1 MLRSLWPFTLR
12 GTAVVVAGAACV
24 AIGSAAAAPAF
35 TFAGVA
41 LVLLTVLCL
50 GSLWLRPVATSVAR
64 LIDDEVV
71 ARGTEVRVRVRVEV
85 GRATATSMRWSDPV
99 RGLRRPPHGDL
110 GADDTGTARFT
121 YTFTA
126 DTRGEIVLGAL
137 MITAVDACGLA
148 RRRQGWGPRTALR
161 VGPAV
166 VALAGSDLLAPG
178 GAGGR
183 PIASFA
189 GHGTDDLVP
198 RPYMHGDSRRR
209 VHWKATAHRG
219 DLMVRQEEQ
228 ESAPTATVVLD
239 RVAAAGPG
247 FENMLSAAVSA
258 AAELQRGGYSV
269 DVLDTDGTVI
279 AAGFTSDLSA
289 VLDALALAVPATGD
303 PSVRPSVGDGAVG
316 PTVIVC
322 GDRAIRVTH
331 DLQELAQRGRVVAL
345 LSLAEAATATSL
357 QRAGWRTGDLRRGVA
372 EAWKEAAG
380 GDR

>member
-24 AIGSAAAAPAF
+24 AIGSAVAAPAF
-35 TFAGVA
+35 TFIGLA

-50 GSLWLRPVATSVAR
+50 GSLWLRPVTTSVSR
-64 LIDDEVV
+64 LVDDDIVP
-71 ARGTEVRVRVRVEV
+71 RGTEVRVRLRVEV
-85 GRATATSMRWSDPV
+85 GRAMASAMRWSDPV
-99 RGLRRPPHGDL
+99 RGIRRSPQGSL
-110 GADDTGTARFT
+110 TADDTGTARLT

-126 DTRGEIVLGAL
+126 GTRGEITLGAL
-137 MITAVDACGLA
+137 MITAVDVCGLA
-148 RRRQGWGPRTALR
+148 RRRQTWGPRTALR

-166 VALAGSDLLAPG
+166 VELATTDLLSPG

-183 PIASFA
+183 PIAAFA

-219 DLMVRQEEQ
+219 ELMVRQEEQ

-239 RVAAAGPG
+239 RVAAVGPG
-247 FENMLSAAVSA
+247 FEDMLSAAVSA

-269 DVLDTDGTVI
+269 DVLDTDGTII
-279 AAGFTSDLSA
+279 AAGVTTDLSP
-289 VLDALALAVPATGD
+289 VLDALALMAPVTGD
-303 PSVRPSVGDGAVG
+303 PTVRPSMGDGPVG

-331 DLQELAQRGRVVAL
+331 DLQELTHRGRVIAV
-345 LSLAEAATATSL
+345 LSLADSATATSL

-372 EAWKEAAG
+372 AAWNEATD